1 MKQQTNKNNYWNEP
15 IMKDGLLVEI
25 SPVDWQTLTAL
36 AAYINEQGKCS
47 PSLEDL
53 CAVLGLADITSVSK
67 RLTKLEKKTFEGL
80 PVVTINRSKKLN
92 NKGVWVYSNNKYQLH
107 PAILTIFSL
116 SLARKSRQ
124 TREGDCINTF
134 CINTLEVVST

>member
-53 CAVLGLADITSVSK
+53 CAVLGLADIASVSK
-67 RLTKLEKKTFEGL
+67 RLSKLEKKTFEGL

-124 TREGDCINTF
+124 TREGD
-134 CINTLEVVST
+134 

>member
-25 SPVDWQTLTAL
+25 SPVDWQTLTAM

-53 CAVLGLADITSVSK
+53 CAVLGLADIASVSK
-67 RLTKLEKKTFEGL
+67 RLSKLEKKTFEGL

-116 SLARKSRQ
+116 SLARKSHQ
-124 TREGDCINTF
+124 TSRGD
-134 CINTLEVVST
+134 